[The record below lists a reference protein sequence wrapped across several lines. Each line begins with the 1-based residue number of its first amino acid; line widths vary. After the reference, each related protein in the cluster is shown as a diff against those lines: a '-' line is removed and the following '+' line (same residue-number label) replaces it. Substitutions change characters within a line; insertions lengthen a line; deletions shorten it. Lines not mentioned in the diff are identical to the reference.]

1 MAVFR
6 VLLNLLVILVLPL
19 AGGLP
24 EALAFSL
31 AAGMLLLCLALS
43 GILRQAE
50 TSAHGKEGHVLV
62 RLIASDRLGSPRTAS
77 TCLYLP
83 LLTSDRLSIIRYEPM
98 IPTPSPAPRPTTPNL
113 FMRRRTRR
121 DWNSPPSRAL
131 RYYLALEILPRP

>member
-50 TSAHGKEGHVLV
+50 TSTHGKEGHVLV
-62 RLIASDRLGSPRTAS
+62 RADDTDTEPGTSSDDSEPIHAEAHEEGLDLAAIPRSP
-77 TCLYLP
+77 L
-83 LLTSDRLSIIRYEPM
+83 
-98 IPTPSPAPRPTTPNL
+98 
-113 FMRRRTRR
+113 
-121 DWNSPPSRAL
+121 
-131 RYYLALEILPRP
+131 LPRP

>member
-50 TSAHGKEGHVLV
+50 TSTHGKEGHVLV
-62 RLIASDRLGSPRTAS
+62 RLIASDRLGSP
-77 TCLYLP
+77 LLDIDYLQMP
-83 LLTSDRLSIIRYEPM
+83 AG
-98 IPTPSPAPRPTTPNL
+98 PS
-113 FMRRRTRR
+113 
-121 DWNSPPSRAL
+121 SV
-131 RYYLALEILPRP
+131 

>member
-62 RLIASDRLGSPRTAS
+62 RLMTSDGLYLPLFASTCLYLPLFAS

-83 LLTSDRLSIIRYEPM
+83 LLVSTDLC
-98 IPTPSPAPRPTTPNL
+98 
-113 FMRRRTRR
+113 
-121 DWNSPPSRAL
+121 SPPSSGTSR
-131 RYYLALEILPRP
+131 